1 MGFPTKNDHFGVFW
15 GYHHLRK
22 HPYTYSV
29 LPVFFV
35 GFPQRFS
42 GFVMSL
48 VTRRE
53 IPETGGRILP
63 NKGGSV
69 GRRDHDLPYVKW
81 NIYIYR
87 ERERHLHMMLAFQIF
102 HPDNIS
108 INVRILPR
116 CSCYPEDIF
125 SPGGLEEVWT
135 V

>member
-69 GRRDHDLPYVKW
+69 GRMDHDLPYVKW
-81 NIYIYR
+81 NIYI
-87 ERERHLHMMLAFQIF
+87 
-102 HPDNIS
+102 
-108 INVRILPR
+108 
-116 CSCYPEDIF
+116 
-125 SPGGLEEVWT
+125 
-135 V
+135 